1 MCDRFSRIALGWNDR
16 KCAFI
21 GNLLPDPG
29 AAVGLVGDDGE
40 WFPVPIQKGT
50 HHLAVMQLAT
60 ADLQPQWPSFFIYSR
75 VNLAC
80 AAAA

>member
-1 MCDRFSRIALGWNDR
+1 MGNWLSRIAFWWDDG

-29 AAVGLVGDDGE
+29 AAVSLVGDDGE

-60 ADLQPQWPSFFIYSR
+60 ADLQP
-75 VNLAC
+75 
-80 AAAA
+80 